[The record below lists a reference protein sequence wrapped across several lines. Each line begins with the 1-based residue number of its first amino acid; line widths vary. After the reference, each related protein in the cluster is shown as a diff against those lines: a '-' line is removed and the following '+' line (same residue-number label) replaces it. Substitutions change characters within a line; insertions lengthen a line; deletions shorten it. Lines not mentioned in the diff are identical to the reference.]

1 MPRGGKTRTSGQG
14 RPKGSRNRLTVEA
27 KEAFRLAAEGA
38 GGVDA
43 LTAFAIASPD
53 KFWPLYARLIP
64 VEHAGKIDVSNI
76 RQLTDEQLDAQ
87 AKALGIE

>member
-1 MPRGGKTRTSGQG
+1 MAGNRGKG
-14 RPKGSRNRLTVEA
+14 RPKGSLNKLTVEA

-43 LTAFAIASPD
+43 LTRFAIEMPD

-64 VEHAGKIDVSNI
+64 VDVTSGGQPIKPSAVNI
-76 RQLTDEQLDAQ
+76 QLVKPTP
-87 AKALGIE
+87 